1 MSHLFQVGV
10 GSGGMVVLDLL
21 ARDERVSKFTIIDP
35 DAYKSHN
42 VVRHYHSPVEL
53 GQKKVKLAVRWVKER
68 RPDLEIV
75 AIDGDLLDGSL
86 QAEIE
91 AALKSAD
98 LGVCAVDVE
107 PAKFHFDMLMR
118 KFAKPWTLGEV
129 LSGGI
134 GGWVHVFTP
143 GGACYGCV
151 ASHLQRSMPTD
162 NAPTPDY
169 SNPRAVVEETR
180 VPASK
185 ASINTIAS
193 LHALLTLDMLE
204 KADPGFTS
212 LLLPLAK
219 VDGVFSEAYKPFR
232 FRIARNPACL
242 ICGMN
247 GSNVLPAGEDLD
259 VALDQAL
266 ARLGNE

>member
-1 MSHLFQVGV
+1 M
-10 GSGGMVVLDLL
+10 
-21 ARDERVSKFTIIDP
+21 DP
-35 DAYKSHN
+35 S
-42 VVRHYHSPVEL
+42 RQ
-53 GQKKVKLAVRWVKER
+53 G
-68 RPDLEIV
+68 
-75 AIDGDLLDGSL
+75 
-86 QAEIE
+86 EIE
-91 AALKSAD
+91 AAVKSAD

-134 GGWVHVFTP
+134 GGWVHLFTP

-151 ASHLQRSMPTD
+151 ASHLPRSVQTD
-162 NAPTPDY
+162 NAPPPDY
-169 SNPRAVVEETR
+169 TNPQAAVEEMR

-185 ASINTIAS
+185 ASINAIAS
-193 LHALLTLDMLE
+193 LHALVTLDMMVQ
-204 KADPGFTS
+204 ADPGFTS

-219 VDGVFSEAYKPFR
+219 VEGVFAEAYKPYR
-232 FRIARNPACL
+232 FRIARSPECL
-242 ICGMN
+242 ICVAAGRD
-247 GSNVLPAGEDLD
+247 VLPAGEDLD